1 MKRIVIALILGFIN
15 CFVNAQETVAN
26 ESPYALF
33 GDSTKTLKASIHYQS
48 DGLCIPVLL
57 KDSTQAK
64 IFFDFQQMTVKLID
78 EKGEVLAVDT
88 LNEMQRGRFISIDPN
103 AEDYYHISPYAY
115 CINNPINAVD
125 PDGRSTWI
133 IYQGNGQYQIAGGD
147 INDKDRNIYVG
158 YFNDL
163 NIFVPQRSIGITSSI
178 TSFYNS
184 DPNGGGWQKGSI
196 IDVNDK
202 SGDQFLSSIIGNNP
216 PMFDDYMMNARNNHP
231 YDFKVTNG
239 TGEKYGKN
247 MYYRGMPIG
256 INGNGQIIYTS
267 ARDVGNIAAG
277 YVAAVNGM
285 SWEASRIA
293 FDMYQG
299 EIEGVSTRNA
309 EYYGWK
315 MGYNNTTNNQK
326 ADNLM
331 RSFGSMFHS
340 IWDYIF
346 K

>member
-1 MKRIVIALILGFIN
+1 MYMTRSLLTLIVPLATWCLTSFTFMGFAL
-15 CFVNAQETVAN
+15 ADA
-26 ESPYALF
+26 
-33 GDSTKTLKASIHYQS
+33 D
-48 DGLCIPVLL
+48 
-57 KDSTQAK
+57 
-64 IFFDFQQMTVKLID
+64 FDNYVVENTDNYLD
-78 EKGEVLAVDT
+78 
-88 LNEMQRGRFISIDPN
+88 
-103 AEDYYHISPYAY
+103 
-115 CINNPINAVD
+115 
-125 PDGRSTWI
+125 
-133 IYQGNGQYQIAGGD
+133 
-147 INDKDRNIYVG
+147 DKDRNIYVG
-158 YFNDL
+158 SFNK
-163 NIFVPQRSIGITSSI
+163 NGVFVPTSSI
-178 TSFYNS
+178 GVSTSMTSFYNT
-184 DPNGGGWQKGSI
+184 DAKGGGSWQVGSI
-196 IDVNDK
+196 IDMNDN
-202 SGDQFLSSIIGNNP
+202 SGDRFLSNLISNNP

-239 TGEKYGKN
+239 TGKKYGKN

-331 RSFGSMFHS
+331 RSFGSMLHS